1 MLKRSLA
8 LAPAVL
14 VLLYGLWM
22 GPKYDRFVLPAFDG
36 FVYAA
41 MAENPAVFTLA
52 PWGYRILEPWM
63 VHLLPVYSSARGF
76 FWLNLVLL
84 SGAVFVVGCWLRRLG
99 FSGPAAAIA
108 ASAFAMSPPMRVLLG
123 YQVLVDPLAL
133 LLLIMILY
141 ELVDPEVLVLMAL
154 FAATALTKETGLL
167 ALCLVPITLTGRLG
181 RRRGLLDS
189 FVVAAPALALTVL
202 LRMIWGNPAP
212 PTSFSVLEVTL
223 GRLIQSGWALAGAA
237 VLSGLLLPALVGLF
251 REKSVELRIQG
262 MLLWFLTFS
271 LIVLNPYQYS
281 VFDLPRL
288 SVFAWPALLPLALSG
303 LGFRRVQTISTTT
316 PSERV
321 RTTVSVLTL
330 LTALL
335 LVAATDSYRRAP
347 FSDSPDPV
355 AMVSRI
361 RESLKTARALE
372 AGETFRFDARSGRF
386 AAPIAERFNLT
397 EGRRQR
403 WFLYR
408 GFGRDAPFESGAPV
422 FQGNAEVLLPVL
434 IPREVTVSIRL
445 EGPEG
450 ARVNVSL
457 SSRGIGSAPADGSL
471 TILKAPA
478 KALFRGD
485 NIVRLRGPKGVA
497 LRLRRFEVR
506 LAPIGEPSH

>member
-1 MLKRSLA
+1 MLKRLLA

-14 VLLYGLWM
+14 VLLYGVWI

-36 FVYAA
+36 HVYAA
-41 MAENPAVFTLA
+41 MAENPRVFTLA
-52 PWGYRILEPWM
+52 PWGYRLLEPWM
-63 VHLLPVYSSARGF
+63 VHLLPVSSSAQGF
-76 FWLNLVLL
+76 YCLNLVLL
-84 SGAVFVVGCWLRRLG
+84 SSAVFVVGCWLRRLG
-99 FSGPAAAIA
+99 FNGPAAAIA
-108 ASAFAMSPPMRVLLG
+108 ASAFAMSPPARVLLG

-133 LLLIMILY
+133 LLLIVILY
-141 ELVDPEVLVLMAL
+141 ELVDPDVLVLMAL

-167 ALCLVPITLTGRLG
+167 ALCLVPVTLTRRSG
-181 RRRGLLDS
+181 RRWGILDS
-189 FVVAAPALALTVL
+189 CVVAAPALMLTVL

-212 PTSFSVLEVTL
+212 PTLFSVLDLTL
-223 GRLIQSGWALAGAA
+223 GRLIHSGWALAGAA
-237 VLSGLLLPALVGLF
+237 ALSGLLLPAFVGLF
-251 REKSVELRIQG
+251 REESVELRVQG
-262 MLLWFLTFS
+262 MLLWFLAFS
-271 LIVLNPYQYS
+271 LILLNPYHYS

-303 LGFRRVQTISTTT
+303 LGFRRVRTVPTTT

-347 FSDSPDPV
+347 FSHSPDPV

-361 RESLKTARALE
+361 RESLKTARALD
-372 AGETFRFDARSGRF
+372 AGETFMFDARSGRF
-386 AAPIAERFNLT
+386 ASPIAERFNLT

-422 FQGNAEVLLPVL
+422 FEGNAEWLLPVL
-434 IPREVTVSIRL
+434 IPREVTISIVL
-445 EGPEG
+445 EGPPG
-450 ARVNVSL
+450 VRVKLSL
-457 SSRGIGSAPADGSL
+457 SSHGLGSAPADGSL
-471 TILKAPA
+471 TTLKAPG

-485 NIVRLRGPKGVA
+485 NIVRLRGPQGVA

-506 LAPIGEPSH
+506 LAPIGEP